1 MITKVPQAM
10 VPTISKIALLFR
22 KRTTL
27 EIKAQPLSFNASAYL
42 GFLC

>member
-10 VPTISKIALLFR
+10 VSTISKIALLFG

-27 EIKAQPLSFNASAYL
+27 EAFDIVEVIR
-42 GFLC
+42 